1 MKTPVVALL
10 LVCAFVSSPATAQTV
25 PAADEERLTVTA
37 LRLNAPLR
45 VDGRLDESLYANV
58 PPLTDFVQTEPVSGS
73 PATERTE
80 VWVSFDQDNV
90 YVSVRAFESRPDM
103 MVVNEMRRDSFNIL
117 QNEGFGFFFD
127 TFYDGRNG
135 MLFAFTPSG
144 GHMDGQVTNEGTFNG
159 DWNPVWN
166 LAVSRFDGGW
176 TAEAA
181 VPFKSLRYSGQG
193 AQTWGFQARR
203 INRWKNEVS
212 YLTEVPVGSGIAG
225 LTRASRAATLTGID
239 VPPLRNLD
247 VKPFVI
253 SDLTSDLL
261 ARPQLRNQLGGD
273 VGLDVKY
280 GLTSSLT
287 ADLTYRTDFAQ
298 VEADEQQV
306 NLTRFSLFF
315 PEKREFFLE
324 NQGIFS
330 FGGAAGRGGVP
341 FLFYSRRIGLDA
353 GRAVPIEGGGRV
365 SGRVGQYAIGLMN
378 VQTDETDGSPATN
391 FSVVRLQRNILRR
404 SQVGA
409 MVTRRSVSS
418 RGPGSNEAF
427 GVDARL
433 AFYQNLTI
441 ESYWART
448 QTDALRGDD
457 DSYRTQLMY
466 NGDRYGVI
474 LHRLS
479 VGEDFNPETGFL
491 FRTGF
496 SKYFSQFRF
505 SPRPARIPS
514 VRKFTYQGEVD
525 YYENL
530 SGQVETRKVA
540 GQFGIEFQNSDAFD
554 LTYNDWFEAIVRPF
568 NIAAGIAIPAGGYD
582 FEEMR
587 AAYTL
592 GRQRPISG
600 TVFFEDGSFW
610 NGDRRTFGVSMA
622 RMQASSQLS
631 IEPGLS
637 VNRVELPAGS
647 FTSTLATSRVTYT
660 VTPLMFVSGLLQY
673 NSSSN
678 AVSANVRLR
687 WEYQPGSEL
696 FVVFNESRDTL
707 APRFPGLQ
715 NRALVVKVNRL
726 FRL

>member
-1 MKTPVVALL
+1 MKPLPFALL
-10 LVCAFVSSPATAQTV
+10 LICALIAAPAAAQTSI
-25 PAADEERLTVTA
+25 DENRLAVTA
-37 LRLNAPLR
+37 VRLAAPLN
-45 VDGRLDESLYANV
+45 VDGRLDEALYTTVQPTSA
-58 PPLTDFVQTEPVSGS
+58 FVQTEPASGS
-73 PATERTE
+73 PATERTD
-80 VWVSFDQDNV
+80 VWVSFDQDNI
-90 YVSVRAFESRPDM
+90 YVSVRAFESRPEM
-103 MVVNEMRRDSFNIL
+103 MVANEMRRDSFNIL

-127 TFYDGRNG
+127 TFLDRRNG
-135 MLFAFTPSG
+135 VLFAFTPVG
-144 GHMDGQVTNEGTFNG
+144 GRMDGQVTNEGTFNM
-159 DWNPVWN
+159 DWNPVWD
-166 LAVSRFDGGW
+166 LAVSQFEGGW

-181 VPFKSLRYSGQG
+181 VPFKSLRYAGQG
-193 AQTWGFQARR
+193 PQVWGFQARR

-212 YLTEVPVGSGIAG
+212 YLTEVPVGSGIG
-225 LTRASRAATLTGID
+225 GITRASNAATLTGIE

-247 VKPFVI
+247 IKPFVI
-253 SDLTSDLL
+253 SDLTSDLV
-261 ARPQLRNQLGGD
+261 ARPQLRNELGGD
-273 VGLDVKY
+273 FGLDVKY

-330 FGGAAGRGGVP
+330 FGGAAGRGGTP

-378 VQTDETDGSPATN
+378 VQADETEGSPATN

-409 MVTRRSVSS
+409 MFTRRSVSS

-433 AFYQNLTI
+433 AFYQNLSI

-457 DSYRTQLMY
+457 DSYRVQLQY

-496 SKYFSQFRF
+496 AKYFSQFRF
-505 SPRPARIPS
+505 SPRPTRIPS
-514 VRKFTYQGEVD
+514 VRKFTYQGEID

-530 SGQVETRKVA
+530 SGRVETREVT
-540 GQFGIEFQNSDAFD
+540 GEFGIEFQNIDS
-554 LTYNDWFEAIVRPF
+554 LELIYTDWFEGIVAPF
-568 NIAAGIAIPAGGYD
+568 NIARGVTIPAGGYN
-582 FEEMR
+582 FEETR

-592 GRQRPISG
+592 GRQRPVSG
-600 TVFFEDGSFW
+600 TVFFEGGSFW
-610 NGDRRTFGVSMA
+610 NGNRRTFGASTA
-622 RMQASSQLS
+622 RVQVSSQLS

-673 NSSSN
+673 NSSST

-696 FVVFNESRDTL
+696 FVVFNESRDTTS
-707 APRFPGLQ
+707 PRFPGLQ